1 MEERSPFTRIL
12 VPTDGSEPS
21 LSAGLLAIR
30 IAATHGVPVLFLYVV
45 DSVAAEKMAGATSR
59 STEAVRETLR
69 EKGRSYLDY
78 LARMAHRRGLETE
91 QVTRYGIPHREIADV
106 AREFRADLVVIGMS
120 GSDRPRRLDIGSV
133 SKRVIESAPC
143 PVLVC
148 RHGSLGR

>member
-21 LSAGLLAIR
+21 ISAGLLAVR
-30 IAATHGVPVLFLYVV
+30 IAATHGVPVVFLYVV
-45 DSVAAEKMAGATSR
+45 DSVAAVKMAGATSR

-78 LARMAHRRGLETE
+78 LTRMAHRRGLETE

-106 AREFRADLVVIGMS
+106 ARECRADLIVIGMS

-148 RHGSLGR
+148 RQGSLGR